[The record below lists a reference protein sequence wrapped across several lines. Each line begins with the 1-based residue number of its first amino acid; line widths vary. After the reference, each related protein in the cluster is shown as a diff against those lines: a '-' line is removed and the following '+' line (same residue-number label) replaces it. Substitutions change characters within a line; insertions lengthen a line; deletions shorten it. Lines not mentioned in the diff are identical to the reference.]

1 MDKALAYLEP
11 LEASS
16 RGEAVLGALARMIE
30 RAGMQIGDRL
40 PPEVQ
45 LAAQLGVGRST
56 MREALNRWEGLGLIR
71 RRRGDGTYLS
81 ARVQFSD
88 GAVPVTTQLEGTAI
102 LRILEV
108 RRPLER
114 EAVRKAAL
122 TATVGQRAEIVAL
135 CDDLLAV
142 IARGENYRE
151 ADWAFH
157 GAIHEATG
165 NPMFGDILRR
175 LDEMLE
181 RSDESPFTQ
190 KAFGLA
196 SFPIHRDLADAIAAG
211 DADGA
216 EAAITS
222 IIDSVEAEIR
232 VLIGQG

>member
-16 RGEAVLGALARMIE
+16 RGEAALGALARMIE

-45 LAAQLGVGRST
+45 LAAQWGVGRST

-122 TATVGQRAEIVAL
+122 MATVGQRAEIVAL